1 MEFKVLTTLVAA
13 NGSGAGSKVKG
24 SNVQGL
30 KVTELKVKSVRR
42 EVAAAARK
50 AKAVRYAYAAVREE
64 GPEAQEVEAER
75 EWDQA
80 FDRELELI
88 AVRQA
93 IAQGRSIGDRTLDV
107 VATRLLDRLTGS
119 HTIRPTGDS
128 PE

>member
-1 MEFKVLTTLVAA
+1 MEFKVLTTLVAG
-13 NGSGAGSKVKG
+13 NGSGAGSKVK
-24 SNVQGL
+24 GL

-50 AKAVRYAYAAVREE
+50 AKSVRYAYAAVREE
-64 GPEAQEVEAER
+64 SPEAQEVEAQR

-88 AVRQA
+88 AVRRA

-107 VATRLLDRLTGS
+107 V
-119 HTIRPTGDS
+119 
-128 PE
+128 